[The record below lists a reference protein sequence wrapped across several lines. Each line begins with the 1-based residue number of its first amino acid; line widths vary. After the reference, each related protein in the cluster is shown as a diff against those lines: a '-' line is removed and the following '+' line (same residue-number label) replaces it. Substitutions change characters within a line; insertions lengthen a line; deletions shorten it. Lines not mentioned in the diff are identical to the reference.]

1 MYQIL
6 KGALI
11 TIQSL
16 LNQYAILDS
25 LALWDAVLWW
35 LRV

>member
-6 KGALI
+6 NGALI

-25 LALWDAVLWW
+25 LAL
-35 LRV
+35 